1 MQVGCR
7 DLASRLWA
15 TQLAST
21 RILHKVFLRDKFLE
35 ISPCPPTHVL
45 RDIGADLIIDEIVD
59 VIEQMPRWYWQKAQ
73 LEMAF
78 WVRLARIQIGVL
90 ETSAALIDAS
100 MLQDTHCNVRRAH
113 SAECG

>member
-21 RILHKVFLRDKFLE
+21 RILHNVFLRDELLE
-35 ISPCPPTHVL
+35 INPCPPTHVL
-45 RDIGADLIIDEIVD
+45 SDIDADLIIGEIVD
-59 VIEQMPRWYWQKAQ
+59 VIEHMPRWYWQKAQ
-73 LEMAF
+73 FELAF
-78 WVRLARIQIGVL
+78 WAPLDRIQIGVL

-100 MLQDTHCNVRRAH
+100 MLQDIHCNVRRAH
-113 SAECG
+113 PAECG